1 MSFIVN
7 QKPQKYEC
15 VQFNENYDEL
25 ISFIKRILPDENMIT
40 DINIS
45 FYNEIIGDINPI
57 VTIDIADTLV
67 PINNADYKI
76 HLGDYIINEN
86 GNIEIYNEK
95 EFHEKY
101 ECEPP
106 LIEYTYIRLEKSN
119 IEEIVDFL
127 HDTEFKWG
135 KHNCIRGYSYICNDE
150 TQSTL
155 FLTEGDYIVKHPNK
169 SIRIFKPDQFIK
181 KFNIKGD

>member
-1 MSFIVN
+1 MSFTVN

-57 VTIDIADTLV
+57 VTIAIADTLV

-101 ECEPP
+101 EC
-106 LIEYTYIRLEKSN
+106 
-119 IEEIVDFL
+119 
-127 HDTEFKWG
+127 
-135 KHNCIRGYSYICNDE
+135 
-150 TQSTL
+150 
-155 FLTEGDYIVKHPNK
+155 LTEGDI
-169 SIRIFKPDQFIK
+169 
-181 KFNIKGD
+181 